1 MSRPFCHRRLQPR
14 QQRVQPGVCEIA
26 VLGNLGQVGRVTPCA
41 PARRS
46 RRRWLAIAAGRGL
59 PALPTN
65 GPRLSL
71 IRKPK
76 LALAN
81 SSGTGSLPVE
91 LRLRP
96 HGGFFPAPRGKR
108 PARCRSHY
116 RRQFPFRSSGSTGNE
131 GVANTRLRRD
141 VAATRW
147 PASARTPKLN
157 CHKRT
162 QRTQKG
168 ELDPIL
174 GREGALRRPRCRA
187 QRQATEPDCQSAR
200 LGSRSA
206 LRFAPGGDSAAARC
220 PYSSSC

>member
-1 MSRPFCHRRLQPR
+1 MSRPFCHRRLPPR
-14 QQRVQPGVCEIA
+14 QQRVQPGDVKYSRSWQPW
-26 VLGNLGQVGRVTPCA
+26 GQVGRVTPCA

-71 IRKPK
+71 TRKPK

-91 LRLRP
+91 FRLRP

-116 RRQFPFRSSGSTGNE
+116 RRQFPFRSSSLTAIFQPPL
-131 GVANTRLRRD
+131 ANKRD
-141 VAATRW
+141 
-147 PASARTPKLN
+147 
-157 CHKRT
+157 
-162 QRTQKG
+162 
-168 ELDPIL
+168 
-174 GREGALRRPRCRA
+174 GALGSSPHRPA
-187 QRQATEPDCQSAR
+187 AVFAR
-200 LGSRSA
+200 
-206 LRFAPGGDSAAARC
+206 
-220 PYSSSC
+220 